1 MEELINN
8 TTGEKAFLAETTV
21 YDKLSQRSEMAQ
33 EILSR
38 KPNFMEKWALF
49 IFMGI
54 LLILLAATWFIRYP
68 DYIQTRA
75 TLTATNAP
83 KEIIPR
89 HDGRLVKL
97 FFHNNGQVK
106 KNEVFGWL
114 ESTSN
119 HEEVLGLSQKLDS
132 CINLL
137 NSGQGQKVSRLFNG
151 QYNNLGEI
159 QQQYQSFITVLQ
171 QFNDYVVNGF
181 YSRQKGMLENDLRY
195 LESTNKTILDQ
206 KKLTEQ
212 DVKLAGESYSMNKK
226 LLDEKILSKEEFRQV
241 ESKFLNKQMAIPQ
254 LDAALLSNKTQGRSK
269 LREIDQ
275 LEHDMAQQQ
284 VIFRQALQS
293 LKSSVDDWKLKYVL
307 QSPID
312 GHLSFIIRLQENQ
325 FLQAGR
331 LIGYVS
337 PADARFYSE
346 VYLPQGNFGKIDTGL
361 HVQLRFDAYPYQE
374 VGFVEGSLDYI
385 SSIATDSGFLATI
398 KLKNGLVTNNHT
410 PIAYRSGLK
419 AEAIVITREMRLL
432 QRFWYTI
439 TKSAHA
445 GSK

>member
-151 QYNNLGEI
+151 QY
-159 QQQYQSFITVLQ
+159 
-171 QFNDYVVNGF
+171 
-181 YSRQKGMLENDLRY
+181 
-195 LESTNKTILDQ
+195 
-206 KKLTEQ
+206 
-212 DVKLAGESYSMNKK
+212 
-226 LLDEKILSKEEFRQV
+226 
-241 ESKFLNKQMAIPQ
+241 
-254 LDAALLSNKTQGRSK
+254 
-269 LREIDQ
+269 
-275 LEHDMAQQQ
+275 
-284 VIFRQALQS
+284 
-293 LKSSVDDWKLKYVL
+293 
-307 QSPID
+307 
-312 GHLSFIIRLQENQ
+312 
-325 FLQAGR
+325 
-331 LIGYVS
+331 
-337 PADARFYSE
+337 
-346 VYLPQGNFGKIDTGL
+346 
-361 HVQLRFDAYPYQE
+361 
-374 VGFVEGSLDYI
+374 
-385 SSIATDSGFLATI
+385 
-398 KLKNGLVTNNHT
+398 
-410 PIAYRSGLK
+410 
-419 AEAIVITREMRLL
+419 
-432 QRFWYTI
+432 
-439 TKSAHA
+439 
-445 GSK
+445 